1 MRLMEQL
8 LHIVWLVPILPAC
21 AALLIG
27 LFGRDFLGKKVSASL
42 AIASMLANIVIA
54 IGCFLAIRGMDAHDI
69 PYTAR
74 LYEWIAAGN
83 LNISMAF
90 AVDQLTCVMLLFIS
104 FVGSLVFIYSTG
116 YMHGDKDYTRFFALL
131 SLFASAM
138 FILVLGNS
146 FVTMFIGWEGVGL
159 CSYLLIGFYMDK
171 GWAADAGKKAFI
183 VNRVGDFGFLLGM
196 FILFWTCQS
205 LTFTEVF
212 ERAPLAFEAGGVLIT
227 AATLLL
233 FLGATGKSAQ
243 IPLFIWLPDAM
254 AGPTPVSAL
263 IHAATMVTAGV
274 YMVAR
279 CSPIFEMAPVTLAV
293 VATIGALTAFVA
305 ATIGITQRD
314 IKKVLAYST
323 VSQLG
328 YMFLGCGV
336 GAYAAGIFHVFTHSF
351 FKGCLF
357 LCAGSVIHGMAGEQ
371 DMFKMG
377 GLAKKM
383 KITFWT
389 YLISCFAI
397 AGIPPLS
404 GFFSKDEILWKTW
417 EAGGM
422 FRVLWIL
429 GMVAALMTSIYMF
442 RSLWLTFLGK
452 TRADDHAYNHAHE
465 SPPSMTVPLIVLAI
479 GAAVVGFLNVPAAL
493 SGTPH
498 FEHFLAPALAGGHHA
513 AEAAGHAMADAHSA
527 HAGSS
532 HTLELV
538 FMAVS
543 AGIGVLG
550 LLIAWAIYRGG
561 ATARAEKIARAA
573 GPAYQLSANRW
584 WWDDAY
590 NKIIVGGTV
599 AFAYLTLLFDIYIV
613 DGLVNGIGRSVRS
626 SCARLRQ
633 LQSGQTQ
640 AYALAILIGVNLI
653 LACVLF
659 LSR

>member
-1 MRLMEQL
+1 MEQL
-8 LHIVWLVPILPAC
+8 LHYVWLVPILPAC

-27 LFGRDFLGKKVSASL
+27 VFGRDFLGAKVSAGL
-42 AIASMLANIVIA
+42 AVAAMLANIVIA
-54 IGCFLAIRGMDAHDI
+54 FGCFLAIHGMDPHTI
-69 PYTAR
+69 PYTAN
-74 LYEWIAAGN
+74 LYEWIVVGHLKIN
-83 LNISMAF
+83 MAF

-138 FILVLGNS
+138 FILVLGDS

-171 GWAADAGKKAFI
+171 DWAVDAGKKAFI

-196 FILFWTCQS
+196 FILFWACQS
-205 LTFTEVF
+205 LKFSEVF
-212 ERAPLAFEAGGVLIT
+212 DRAPLAFEAGGVLIT

-279 CSPIFEMAPVTLAV
+279 CSPIFELAPVTLAV
-293 VATIGALTAFVA
+293 IAVIGALTAFVA
-305 ATIGITQRD
+305 ATIGLTQRD

-371 DMFKMG
+371 DMLKMG

-389 YLISCFAI
+389 YLISCVAI
-397 AGIPPLS
+397 AGIPPFS

-422 FRVLWIL
+422 FKVLWGVGL
-429 GMVAALMTSIYMF
+429 VAALMTSIYMF
-442 RSLWLTFLGK
+442 RSLWLTFLDK
-452 TRADDHAYNHAHE
+452 TRADDHAYSHAHE
-465 SPPSMTVPLIVLAI
+465 SPRSMTIPLIILAI
-479 GAAVVGFLNVPAAL
+479 GAMVVGFLNVPAAL

-498 FEHFLAPALAGGHHA
+498 FEHFLAPALADGDHA
-513 AEAAGHAMADAHSA
+513 AKSLKTIAHGSADV
-527 HAGSS
+527 HAGAGA
-532 HTLELV
+532 HHGLERI
-538 FMAVS
+538 FMVVS
-543 AGIGVLG
+543 FGIGLLG
-550 LLIAWAIYRGG
+550 ALIAGVVYWNGS
-561 ATARAEKIARAA
+561 TKRAEKIAWAT
-573 GPAYQLSANRW
+573 GPAYKLSFYRW
-584 WWDDAY
+584 WWDDLY
-590 NKIIVGGTV
+590 NKIVVGGTV
-599 AFAYLTLLFDIYIV
+599 AFAYFTLLFDIYIV

-633 LQSGQTQ
+633 AQSGQVQ
-640 AYALAILIGVNLI
+640 VYALSILIGVNLI
-653 LACVLF
+653 LAIVLF